1 MQALQSLLSC
11 LTKFIKQQTKGKDM
25 KKVKETKRVGG
36 FMGESGGSEHF
47 SEKRVKG
54 LK

>member
-1 MQALQSLLSC
+1 
-11 LTKFIKQQTKGKDM
+11 M
-25 KKVKETKRVGG
+25 KKVKESKRVGG
-36 FMGESGGSEHF
+36 FMGDGVKTGENF